1 MPQMTVREVSK
12 KLEIS
17 VSMVYALCGSG
28 RLPHTRI
35 GLGRGTIRVSDEDI
49 RGFLAGCRKGL
60 PSPAEGTT
68 KYIR

>member
-1 MPQMTVREVSK
+1 MTVREAANR
-12 KLEIS
+12 LEVS

-49 RGFLAGCRKGL
+49 RAFLADCRKGK
-60 PSPAEGTT
+60 PSQVERRT